1 MACSMS
7 RQGRVSRCAGP
18 LPKADDAG
26 CVVHAMTPAAS
37 VLSSPLHAEE
47 QRRSRREA
55 AEIGP
60 IGRQPAIFTERNRR
74 HINKGLALDLG
85 ADRRL
90 RTDIG
95 RRDPVLPPRIQPA
108 RRAPSRGLSGQPNQ
122 ALAPF
127 ARRPRWPPGSS
138 ELPSPVT
145 KMLQPPLSNGPRL
158 ARRVLIVPQSPL

>member
-7 RQGRVSRCAGP
+7 RQGRVSRCAVP

-60 IGRQPAIFTERNRR
+60 IGRQPAVFTERNRR
-74 HINKGLALDLG
+74 HIDKGLALDLG

-90 RTDIG
+90 PTDIA
-95 RRDPVLPPRIQPA
+95 RRDPVLPQ
-108 RRAPSRGLSGQPNQ
+108 S
-122 ALAPF
+122 
-127 ARRPRWPPGSS
+127 
-138 ELPSPVT
+138 
-145 KMLQPPLSNGPRL
+145 LQPRAIGPTEPGLGAVR
-158 ARRVLIVPQSPL
+158 AQAKMAAGIE